1 MNCLHFKYTFHIPVK
16 SYSTK
21 THSIPH
27 HQSINKKQ
35 QNISYPNVTPALR
48 YCVSQVKYQGN
59 QQCTARTNKRWNDAC
74 SVIQVS
80 AYSSGQDCTLYSHLQ
95 ASGHFNWWGYTQI
108 FLAQLHLLKTIPC
121 FILLCDYN
129 WEPLFPNKNHVVF
142 KTHQERFT
150 EVTGKRSWGQ
160 LSQRLQTTGYLLEP
174 QELPLDRC
182 IFKGTPH

>member
-1 MNCLHFKYTFHIPVK
+1 MNCLHFKYTLHIPVK

-80 AYSSGQDCTLYSHLQ
+80 AYSSGQDCTVYSHLQ

-121 FILLCDYN
+121 FILCVTIT
-129 WEPLFPNKNHVVF
+129 ENHYF
-142 KTHQERFT
+142 QIRTMLYLRLI
-150 EVTGKRSWGQ
+150 RNAS
-160 LSQRLQTTGYLLEP
+160 LRLQGKEAEDSFP
-174 QELPLDRC
+174 KDFKQLDIYWSHRSC
-182 IFKGTPH
+182 L